1 MRNFFR
7 TTKFRIILAVL
18 FSLLLGIF
26 AAAVSDSGS
35 SPLTTALSY
44 IMSPLENA
52 AASLAD
58 TMNDFNSWFVSS
70 KTYAEK
76 IDALKEENAK
86 LRTQLVDYEKT
97 LHKLEA
103 YEEFLDV
110 KEKNPDF
117 SFVPATV
124 ILKDSSD
131 IYGSFTL
138 NKGSDHGIEVNDPVI
153 YGDVLVGTVRT
164 VTGNSC
170 TVYTLF
176 NPDVSVSA
184 YEIRTREDCYTE
196 ADATVSRDG
205 LIVLSGLAKNTPV
218 VSGGLVCTSGIGGL
232 YPKDLIIGTIKDMQT
247 DATGLGITAFVEPEA
262 DYSLLTDVFVI
273 TDFEGKNS

>member
-184 YEIRTREDCYTE
+184 YEIRTREDC
-196 ADATVSRDG
+196 
-205 LIVLSGLAKNTPV
+205 
-218 VSGGLVCTSGIGGL
+218 
-232 YPKDLIIGTIKDMQT
+232 
-247 DATGLGITAFVEPEA
+247 
-262 DYSLLTDVFVI
+262 
-273 TDFEGKNS
+273 